1 MLRAF
6 MKIFRSFIA
15 IFAIAFA
22 GFVSRTQAG
31 SETGSVQSIDE
42 LDAPRFELSTES
54 AYLLGI
60 IGNPNSYEIG
70 AQFVTARMRWGA
82 VHSDGWLRGFN
93 QVYFLAMA
101 EPIFRGPENH
111 YFGISAGL
119 RYNFMRP
126 SSRLIPYVSG
136 GIGLGFIDSHPE
148 ISGAQGE
155 DFTFNILTAAG
166 LSYKID
172 QHWKASAGILYQHL
186 SNAGLTTPN
195 PSLNL
200 LGPQLGMTYSF

>member
-1 MLRAF
+1 
-6 MKIFRSFIA
+6 MKIFRALIA
-15 IFAIAFA
+15 VLAISFA
-22 GFVSRTQAG
+22 GFVSHTQAG
-31 SETGSVQSIDE
+31 SETVSTQTTDE

-70 AQFVTARMRWGA
+70 AQFVTARVRWGA
-82 VHSDGWLRGFN
+82 VHGDGWLRGFN
-93 QVYFLAMA
+93 QVYLLAMA

-111 YFGISAGL
+111 YFGISTGL
-119 RYNFMRP
+119 RYNFVRP
-126 SSRLIPYVSG
+126 DSRLVPYVSG

-148 ISGAQGE
+148 IPGAQGQ

-200 LGPQLGMTYSF
+200 LGPQLGVTYSF